1 MNAHAKVLMVED
13 SVSLSTIYKAYLE
26 DTDYQMVAAE
36 SLGAAHA
43 VLGAFQPDII
53 LLDVELPDGNGIDF
67 LAEVAALPEPPK
79 VIVMTAYGTSDMAV
93 NAIQNGAFDFLTK
106 PFDAARLKVTLDNA
120 ASQLELGKRVN
131 ELSQLE
137 RDHYCNFI
145 GKSLAMQSV
154 YKTIDSLAVSDA
166 TGFIVGESGTGKEL
180 AAEAI
185 HQQSPR
191 SQAQFIAINCG
202 AIPAELMESE
212 LFGHVKGSFT
222 GASANRDGAATV
234 ADGGTLFLDEIC
246 EMSLELQKKLLRFI
260 QTGTFR
266 KVGSNTL
273 EKVDVRFV
281 CATNRDPLIEVQERR
296 FREDLFYRLH
306 VIPVRMPPL
315 REREADVMMIANQF
329 LAQFSDAE
337 GKNFSGFSATAVD
350 AITRYPWPG
359 NVRQLQ
365 NAMQQ
370 VVVLNNSDTV
380 EYEMLPEAIVNGH
393 LKADAA
399 QGPTPDGSGEKA
411 VAAATNEANSSEG
424 LVSASD
430 ERATASVASIAVVAQ
445 PISIQDHVARRQQV
459 EPLWLVE
466 KNAVEAAIEMCNGN
480 VNQAAGL
487 LEVAPSTLYR
497 KLQSWKNLQA

>member
-1 MNAHAKVLMVED
+1 MSRQAKVLMIED

-26 DTDYQMVAAE
+26 KTDYELVAVETLA
-36 SLGAAHA
+36 AAHA
-43 VLGAFQPDII
+43 ALGAFAPDIV
-53 LLDVELPDGNGIDF
+53 LLDIELPDGNGMDF
-67 LAEVAALPEPPK
+67 LEEAAALPSPPK
-79 VIVMTAYGTSDMAV
+79 IIVMTAHGSSDMAV
-93 NAIQNGAFDFLTK
+93 DAIQKGAFDFLTK
-106 PFDAARLKVTLDNA
+106 PFDAARLRVTVDNA
-120 ASQLELGKRVN
+120 AEQLQLGMRAKAL
-131 ELSQLE
+131 ESLE

-154 YKTIDSLAVSDA
+154 YKTIDSLAASDA

-185 HQQSPR
+185 HMESGR
-191 SQAQFIAINCG
+191 RDKQFIAINCG
-202 AIPAELMESE
+202 AIPSELMESE

-222 GASANRDGAATV
+222 GASANREGAATI

-281 CATNRDPLIEVQERR
+281 CATNRDPLVEVREGR

-306 VIPVRMPPL
+306 VIPVRLPPL
-315 REREADVMMIANQF
+315 REREGDVLMIAQHF
-329 LAQFSDAE
+329 LAQFAE
-337 GKNFSGFSATAVD
+337 AESKSFGDFLPEAAE
-350 AITRYPWPG
+350 AIRRYPWPG

-370 VVVLNNSDTV
+370 VVVLNGGGEVSYD
-380 EYEMLPEAIVNGH
+380 MLPESITSGH
-393 LKADAA
+393 L
-399 QGPTPDGSGEKA
+399 E
-411 VAAATNEANSSEG
+411 
-424 LVSASD
+424 
-430 ERATASVASIAVVAQ
+430 ASVADTVPSVGKVGE
-445 PISIQDHVARRQQV
+445 ARPASNEDNPFTQHQLRREQI

-466 KNAVEAAIEMCNGN
+466 KRAIEAAIEACDKN
-480 VNQAAGL
+480 VNKAAGL

-497 KLQSWKNLQA
+497 KIRSWNELQAQ

>member
-1 MNAHAKVLMVED
+1 MNRQPKILMVED
-13 SVSLSTIYKAYLE
+13 SISLSAIYKAYLE
-26 DTDYQMVAAE
+26 NTDYELVAVETLA
-36 SLGAAHA
+36 AAHA
-43 VLGAFQPDII
+43 ALAAYSPDIV
-53 LLDVELPDGNGIDF
+53 LLDIELPDGNGMDF
-67 LAEVAALPEPPK
+67 LAETTSVAVPPK
-79 VIVMTAYGTSDMAV
+79 VVVMTAHGTSDMAV
-93 NAIQNGAFDFLTK
+93 EAIQKGAFDFLTK
-106 PFDAARLKVTLDNA
+106 PFDAARLKVTVDNA
-120 ASQLELGKRVN
+120 AEQLQLGKRAA
-131 ELSQLE
+131 ELASLE

-154 YKTIDSLAVSDA
+154 YKTIDSLAASDA

-185 HQQSPR
+185 HEESDRRDKQI
-191 SQAQFIAINCG
+191 IAINCG

-222 GASANRDGAATV
+222 GASANREGAASV
-234 ADGGTLFLDEIC
+234 ANGGTLFLDEIC

-273 EKVDVRFV
+273 ETVDVRFV
-281 CATNRDPLIEVQERR
+281 CATNRDPLVEVREGR

-315 REREADVMMIANQF
+315 RERDGDVLMIAQHF
-329 LAQFSDAE
+329 LQEFCDAE
-337 GKNFSGFSATAVD
+337 EKTFEGFAPEAAE
-350 AITRYPWPG
+350 AIKRYPWPG

-370 VVVLNNSDTV
+370 VVVLNEGGIVS
-380 EYEMLPEAIVNGH
+380 YEMLPDGITSGH
-393 LKADAA
+393 LDSGISEPTAALGATSGLADASN
-399 QGPTPDGSGEKA
+399 DGS
-411 VAAATNEANSSEG
+411 
-424 LVSASD
+424 
-430 ERATASVASIAVVAQ
+430 
-445 PISIQDHVARRQQV
+445 PIPAHQLRREQI
-459 EPLWLVE
+459 EPLWLTE
-466 KNAVEAAIEMCNGN
+466 KQAIETALQACNDN

-497 KLQSWKNLQA
+497 KIRSWNQLQA